1 MHKACIQRVS
11 HPDGARLLIDFP
23 ISHLVFLFSAQAG
36 HPQGW
41 IPLLNLLSLLRCSA
55 WISVR
60 VEVSSIHHSFTQ
72 HARVQHLL
80 YTGPS
85 AKSRVPIFT

>member
-1 MHKACIQRVS
+1 MCLHKACIQRVS

-23 ISHLVFLFSAQAG
+23 ISRLVLLFSAQAG

-41 IPLLNLLSLLRCSA
+41 IPWLILLSLLRCSA

-60 VEVSSIHHSFTQ
+60 VEVSFIHHSFIQ
-72 HARVQHLL
+72 HARLQHLL
-80 YTGPS
+80 YTGHAANS
-85 AKSRVPIFT
+85 